1 VREKPGLR
9 CAPSGLRL
17 LRLRTVPSFTLYIIR
32 FAYYISWVIKSWKD
46 SATRRFA
53 ESGKGHF
60 PGLDRELAVI
70 RLNTLDSAVSLREIS
85 PLKSVGLHKL
95 KGDRKGLWAITVNGP
110 WRICFRFHD
119 GSTHDVELTD
129 YHRG

>member
-1 VREKPGLR
+1 
-9 CAPSGLRL
+9 
-17 LRLRTVPSFTLYIIR
+17 
-32 FAYYISWVIKSWKD
+32 VIKSWKD
-46 SATRRFA
+46 GATRRFA

-60 PGLDRELAVI
+60 SRLDRELAVR
-70 RLNTLDSAVSLREIS
+70 RLNMLDSAVSLQEIT

-95 KGDRKGLWAITVNGP
+95 KGDRKGQWAMTVNGP

-119 GSTHDVELTD
+119 SNAYDVELTD